1 MSKIYIYYRLKK
13 NVIICIIRIML
24 KEYINQKSIEI
35 EAELKSIFEKLQT
48 TTIDTHT
55 RAMFNEMLAYPVAA
69 GGKRIRPILTLL
81 ACNMFNKDYKRA
93 MIVGIALELI
103 HTYSLVHDDLPAMD
117 NDDMRRGQPTT
128 HIKYGEANAIL
139 VGDGLL
145 THAFQ
150 TLCSANVDD
159 GVLRRLLFE
168 LSSAS
173 GVDGMVYG
181 QFIDL
186 HYEKHDI
193 DFEMLKILHSKKT
206 AALIKCACRMGA
218 IVGSCSD
225 KNLEYI
231 TEYGQAIGLTF
242 QIQDDILDYTADE
255 SLLGKT
261 VGKDA
266 KSDKLTYVKQFG
278 LEGASEQAR
287 IVTES
292 AIKSLSKIQN
302 ADKDIIAIL
311 IELANYIIERKH

>member
-1 MSKIYIYYRLKK
+1 
-13 NVIICIIRIML
+13 ML
-24 KEYINQKSIEI
+24 KEYINEKNIEI
-35 EAELKSIFEKLQT
+35 ENELKAVFDKLQST
-48 TTIDTHT
+48 NIDAVT
-55 RAMFNEMLAYPVAA
+55 RAMFNEMLYYPISA

-81 ACNMFNKDYKRA
+81 SCQLFDKDYSRA
-93 MIVGIALELI
+93 MIAGIALEFI

-117 NDDMRRGQPTT
+117 NDDMRRGMPTT

-150 TLCSANVDD
+150 ILCSANVDD
-159 GVLRRLLFE
+159 GILRKLFFE
-168 LSSAS
+168 LSSAA

-186 HYEKHDI
+186 DYEKKDI
-193 DFEMLKILHSKKT
+193 DFEMLKVLHSKKT
-206 AALIKCACRMGA
+206 GALIKCACRMGA
-218 IVGSCSD
+218 IVGNSSD

-231 TEYGQAIGLTF
+231 TEYGEAIGLTF

-255 SLLGKT
+255 KLLGKT

-278 LEGASEQAR
+278 LDGAREQAS
-287 IVTES
+287 IVTQKAIES
-292 AIKSLSKIQN
+292 LAKVQN
-302 ADKDIIAIL
+302 ANQEIVDIL